1 MPDFSYA
8 KITKLVVHFA
18 GNKAR
23 EEGTEVSANVLADIG
38 SEMNQTLASIF
49 LEPFKKDEYYQFTH
63 ETDLDFNEVRTF
75 AANMFVAEEEFLD
88 ESKKI
93 LEHLYSETT
102 HPNIK
107 GAMFGFSLLRVAL

>member
-1 MPDFSYA
+1 MPDFSYT

-49 LEPFKKDEYYQFTH
+49 LEPFKKMNIINLHMKQIWI
-63 ETDLDFNEVRTF
+63 L
-75 AANMFVAEEEFLD
+75 MKFVL
-88 ESKKI
+88 
-93 LEHLYSETT
+93 
-102 HPNIK
+102 
-107 GAMFGFSLLRVAL
+107 LLRICLSRRKNFWMNPRRF

>member
-1 MPDFSYA
+1 MPDFSYT

-49 LEPFKKDEYYQFTH
+49 LEPF
-63 ETDLDFNEVRTF
+63 
-75 AANMFVAEEEFLD
+75 
-88 ESKKI
+88 
-93 LEHLYSETT
+93 
-102 HPNIK
+102 
-107 GAMFGFSLLRVAL
+107 